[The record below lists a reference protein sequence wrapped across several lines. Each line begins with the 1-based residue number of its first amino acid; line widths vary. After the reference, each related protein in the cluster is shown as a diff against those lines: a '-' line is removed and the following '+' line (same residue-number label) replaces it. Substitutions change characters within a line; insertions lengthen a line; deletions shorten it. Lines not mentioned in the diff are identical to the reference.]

1 MYIWLT
7 EEQMLHE
14 EVDLKW
20 EELQAWVQD
29 FQLLERLRA
38 DLVVGVSI
46 NRIKLDTVSCECYSL
61 HMKSCIFYE
70 L

>member
-1 MYIWLT
+1 VYVSLT

-20 EELQAWVQD
+20 DEMEAWVQD
-29 FQLLERLRA
+29 FQLLEKLRA

-46 NRIKLDTVSCECYSL
+46 NQV
-61 HMKSCIFYE
+61 
-70 L
+70 